1 MEKTKNEFESGFI
14 DESTSRS
21 SSVEDEDDVPT
32 VKPKT
37 LSCKKLVKRVSKI
50 KKNGTVSL

>member
-1 MEKTKNEFESGFI
+1 MEKKKNEFESGFI

-21 SSVEDEDDVPT
+21 SSVEVEDEDDVPT

-37 LSCKKLVKRVSKI
+37 LSSKQLVKRVSKI
-50 KKNGTVSL
+50 